1 MIKDISRLSIISVA
15 FPFSVEMTLF
25 FFNFLNDDFT
35 LDSYAQK
42 FLRLKDNYYK
52 EHLCIIY
59 IERK

>member
-15 FPFSVEMTLF
+15 FPFSVEMAI
-25 FFNFLNDDFT
+25 FFNFLNDDLI

-42 FLRLKDNYYK
+42 FLRLNDNYYK